1 MFNIYK
7 LHPRN
12 VYLSMDVNSQ
22 APEGRPRTFTV
33 NMITCTHARARARAR
48 AHTHTHTHT
57 HTHFSNNKMNRQ
69 EAQKIKLLSHE
80 QLKREKS
87 QI

>member
-1 MFNIYK
+1 
-7 LHPRN
+7 
-12 VYLSMDVNSQ
+12 MDVNSQ

-48 AHTHTHTHT
+48 ARTHTHT